1 MIFVIDYNVQLTS
14 GTLFNKQIRVKNK
27 ENELIAKCS
36 LEDYLNRKYGDS
48 FISLTIT
55 KCNEDIVSRFGEIFG
70 FNNESNPFGW

>member
-27 ENELIAKCS
+27 ENELIAKFS
-36 LEDYLNRKYGDS
+36 LEDYLKRKYGDS

>member
-1 MIFVIDYNVQLTS
+1 MIFIIDYNVQLTS

-36 LEDYLNRKYGDS
+36 LEDYLKRKYGDS

-55 KCNEDIVSRFGEIFG
+55 KCVEDIVSRFGEMFN
-70 FNNESNPFGW
+70 FNNSENPFRW